1 MTYEPTDDETI
12 DVIIAGRAL
21 DRAVLAFLDSRGVD
35 VSPLTGQDEIALRA
49 FVSALSLVAAGDRD
63 GREAGLVAARSVLGA
78 MQSTTRPIARAAVP
92 LVVDESREGEIWA
105 LVVGAGSS

>member
-1 MTYEPTDDETI
+1 MTGPRLKTI
-12 DVIIAGRAL
+12 VRGD
-21 DRAVLAFLDSRGVD
+21 VLAWLSGRGVD
-35 VSPLTGQDEIALRA
+35 VSPLTGQDERALRA
-49 FVSALSLVAAGDRD
+49 FVAALDLYAAGDRD
-63 GREAGLVAARSVLGA
+63 GREAGLVAARALLGA